1 MGSDIYYMSF
11 YIANEKSQLLE
22 GKVDWRGR
30 IATKD
35 KHGGQGPSSLI
46 LGTFACENLASFV
59 IGVTLVT
66 YFNGVMHYDVADAA
80 TQVTNYSGTS
90 YILTVLVAILADT
103 YIGRFKAVL
112 ISCWIEFLGLGL
124 LAFQAHF
131 PKYKPPLCNILDP
144 TSTCEKVDG
153 KNAAFLFIALYLV
166 ALGSAGVKAALP
178 SHGADQ
184 FDEND
189 KKEAIQMSSFFN
201 WLLLAIC
208 IGGSI
213 STTFIVWI
221 QEHKGWDWGFFVST
235 LAMLFGAIILCVGLP
250 WYRIFVIK
258 GSSAITEIFQV
269 YVAAIRNRNLQLPED
284 SADLYEIDEDKE
296 AAIPAE
302 FLVHTDTYKFLDKA
316 AIIQTSQ
323 QQQSSKPIDQWRL
336 CRVTQVENAKIL
348 LSMIPVFCC
357 TIIMTLCLA
366 QLQTFSIQ
374 QGFTMDTRITN
385 YFHIPPASLPI
396 IPIVFLII
404 LIPVYDQ
411 IVVPIL
417 RKFTGI
423 PTGIT
428 YLQRVGIGLVLSAL
442 SMTVASILE
451 VKRKQVARDNNMLD
465 AIPVLQPLPISVF
478 WLSIQFFIF
487 GIADMFTYVGLLE
500 FFYSQAP
507 KELKSVSSCFLW
519 TSMSIGYFLSSIIVK
534 VVNKATKKVTN
545 SGGWLA
551 GNNFNRNHLNLF
563 YLLLAVLCVLNFG
576 IYLIVAS
583 KYKYRVQKSA
593 SDQDDSRVHA
603 LKDQMEESQME
614 N

>member
-1 MGSDIYYMSF
+1 MAME
-11 YIANEKSQLLE
+11 NSQLLE
-22 GKVDWRGR
+22 GKADWRGR
-30 IATKD
+30 TATKD
-35 KHGGQGPSSLI
+35 KHGGQGPSTLI
-46 LGTFACENLASFV
+46 LGTFACENMASFV
-59 IGVTLVT
+59 LGVTLVT

-112 ISCWIEFLGLGL
+112 ISCWIEFLGLGM
-124 LAFQAHF
+124 LAFQAHY
-131 PKYKPPLCNILDP
+131 PKYKPQICNILDP

-153 KNAAFLFIALYLV
+153 KNAALLFVALYLV

-201 WLLLAIC
+201 WLLLAVC

-213 STTFIVWI
+213 STTLIVWI

-235 LAMLFGAIILCVGLP
+235 LAMLFGAIIFCVGLP

-269 YVAAIRNRNLQLPED
+269 YVAAIRNRNLKLPED
-284 SADLYEIDEDKE
+284 PDDLYEIDEDKE
-296 AAIPAE
+296 AALQAE
-302 FLVHTDTYKFLDKA
+302 FLHHTDTYKFLDKA
-316 AIIQTSQ
+316 AIQTSQQ
-323 QQQSSKPIDQWRL
+323 QQQSSKPIDPWRL

-385 YFHIPPASLPI
+385 SFHIPPASLPI

-411 IVVPIL
+411 IIVPIL

-428 YLQRVGIGLVLSAL
+428 YLQRVGVGLVLSAL
-442 SMTVASILE
+442 SMTAASILE

-563 YLLLAVLCVLNFG
+563 YLMLAALCCLNFG

-603 LKDQMEESQME
+603 LKVVKKSQME

>member
-1 MGSDIYYMSF
+1 MEDDGNGFVD
-11 YIANEKSQLLE
+11 KSELLE

-35 KHGGQGPSSLI
+35 KHGGQGPSTLI
-46 LGTFACENLASFV
+46 LGTFACENMASFV
-59 IGVTLVT
+59 LGVTLVT

-80 TQVTNYSGTS
+80 TQVTNYSGAS

-103 YIGRFKAVL
+103 YIGRFTAVL
-112 ISCWIEFLGLGL
+112 VSCWIEFLGLGL
-124 LAFQAHF
+124 LAFQAHY

-144 TSTCEKVDG
+144 TSNCEKVDG
-153 KNAAFLFIALYLV
+153 KNAALLYVALYLV
-166 ALGSAGVKAALP
+166 ALGSAGIKSSLP

-184 FDEND
+184 FDDKD

-201 WLLLAIC
+201 WLLLAVC
-208 IGGSI
+208 LGGSI

-235 LAMLFGAIILCVGLP
+235 LAMFLGAIIFCVGLP

-269 YVAAIRNRNLQLPED
+269 YVAAIRNRHLQLPQD
-284 SADLYEIDEDKE
+284 SSDLYEIDEDRE
-296 AAIPAE
+296 ASIPAE
-302 FLVHTDTYKFLDKA
+302 FLPHTDTYKFLDKA

-323 QQQSSKPIDQWRL
+323 QQYENPIDPWRL

-374 QGFTMDTRITN
+374 QGYTMDTRITN
-385 YFHIPPASLPI
+385 SFHIPPASLPI

-404 LIPVYDQ
+404 IIPVYDQ
-411 IVVPIL
+411 IIVPIL

-428 YLQRVGIGLVLSAL
+428 YLQRVGVGLVLSAI
-442 SMTVASILE
+442 SMTAASILE

-465 AIPVLQPLPISVF
+465 AISGLQPLPISVF

-519 TSMSIGYFLSSIIVK
+519 TSMSIGYFLSSIVVK
-534 VVNKATKKVTN
+534 VVNKATKNVTN
-545 SGGWLA
+545 SGGWLV

-563 YLLLAVLCVLNFG
+563 YLMLAMLSCLNFVV
-576 IYLIVAS
+576 YLVVAS
-583 KYKYRVQKSA
+583 KYKYRVQKSVGG
-593 SDQDDSRVHA
+593 QDDSRVHA
-603 LKDQMEESQME
+603 LKDQNSFSIFTRQE
-614 N
+614 

>member
-1 MGSDIYYMSF
+1 MPHRLGQREQKLPTCDPD
-11 YIANEKSQLLE
+11 KTQLLE

-46 LGTFACENLASFV
+46 LGTFACENMASLV
-59 IGVTLVT
+59 LGVTLVT

-124 LAFQAHF
+124 LAFQAHYS
-131 PKYKPPLCNILDP
+131 KYKPPQNCNILDP
-144 TSTCEKVDG
+144 TSTCEKVGG

-166 ALGSAGVKAALP
+166 ALGSAGIKSALP

-189 KKEAIQMSSFFN
+189 KKEALQMSSFFN
-201 WLLLAIC
+201 WLLLAVC

-221 QEHKGWDWGFFVST
+221 QENKGWDWGFFVST
-235 LAMLFGAIILCVGLP
+235 MAMFLGAIIFCVGLP

-284 SADLYEIDEDKE
+284 SADLYEIDEDNE

-302 FLVHTDTYKFLDKA
+302 FLPHTDTYKFLDKA
-316 AIIQTSQ
+316 AIQTSQ
-323 QQQSSKPIDQWRL
+323 QQYERPNHWKL

-385 YFHIPPASLPI
+385 KFHIPPASLPI
-396 IPIVFLII
+396 IPIIFLII
-404 LIPVYDQ
+404 IIPVYDQ
-411 IVVPIL
+411 IIVPIL

-428 YLQRVGIGLVLSAL
+428 YLQRVGVGLVLSAL
-442 SMTVASILE
+442 SMTAASILE

-465 AIPVLQPLPISVF
+465 AIPILQPLPISVF

-519 TSMSIGYFLSSIIVK
+519 TSMSIGYFLSSIVVK
-534 VVNKATKKVTN
+534 VVNKATKKITN
-545 SGGWLA
+545 SGGWLV

-563 YLLLAVLCVLNFG
+563 YLMLAVLSMVNFG

-583 KYKYRVQKSA
+583 RYKYRVQKSA
-593 SDQDDSRVHA
+593 SDQDDSRVYA
-603 LKDQMEESQME
+603 LMEMKKSQVE

>member
-1 MGSDIYYMSF
+1 MD
-11 YIANEKSQLLE
+11 KSEVLE

-35 KHGGQGPSSLI
+35 KHGGQGPSLLI
-46 LGTFACENLASFV
+46 LGTFACENIASFV
-59 IGVTLVT
+59 LGVTLVT

-103 YIGRFKAVL
+103 YIGRFTAVFV
-112 ISCWIEFLGLGL
+112 SCWIEFLGLGL
-124 LAFQAHF
+124 LAFQAHY

-144 TSTCEKVDG
+144 TSNCEKVDG
-153 KNAAFLFIALYLV
+153 KNAALLFVALYLV
-166 ALGSAGVKAALP
+166 ALGSAGIKSALP

-184 FDEND
+184 FDEKD

-201 WLLLAIC
+201 WLLLAVC
-208 IGGSI
+208 LGGSF

-235 LAMLFGAIILCVGLP
+235 LAMLCGAIIFCVGLP

-258 GSSAITEIFQV
+258 GRSAITEIFQV
-269 YVAAIRNRNLQLPED
+269 YVAAIRNRNLQLPQD
-284 SADLYEIDEDKE
+284 SSNLYEIDEDEE
-296 AAIPAE
+296 AAIQAE
-302 FLVHTDTYKFLDKA
+302 FLPHTDTYKFLDKA

-323 QQQSSKPIDQWRL
+323 QQQQQQSAKTINPWRL

-348 LSMIPVFCC
+348 LSMVPVFCC

-385 YFHIPPASLPI
+385 SFHIPPASLPI

-404 LIPVYDQ
+404 IIPVYDQ
-411 IVVPIL
+411 IIVPIL

-428 YLQRVGIGLVLSAL
+428 YLQRVGVGLVLSAL
-442 SMTVASILE
+442 SMTAASILE
-451 VKRKQVARDNNMLD
+451 VKRKQVAREHNMLD

-534 VVNKATKKVTN
+534 IVNKATKKVTN
-545 SGGWLA
+545 SGG
-551 GNNFNRNHLNLF
+551 
-563 YLLLAVLCVLNFG
+563 C
-576 IYLIVAS
+576 
-583 KYKYRVQKSA
+583 KYKYRVQKSP

-603 LKDQMEESQME
+603 LKDRSNLSTFSRQE
-614 N
+614 

>member
-1 MGSDIYYMSF
+1 
-11 YIANEKSQLLE
+11 
-22 GKVDWRGR
+22 
-30 IATKD
+30 
-35 KHGGQGPSSLI
+35 
-46 LGTFACENLASFV
+46 
-59 IGVTLVT
+59 
-66 YFNGVMHYDVADAA
+66 MHYDVADAA

-103 YIGRFKAVL
+103 YIGRFTAVFV
-112 ISCWIEFLGLGL
+112 SCWIEFLGLGL
-124 LAFQAHF
+124 LAFQAHY
-131 PKYKPPLCNILDP
+131 PKYKPTLCNILDP
-144 TSTCEKVDG
+144 TSNCEKVDG
-153 KNAAFLFIALYLV
+153 KNAALLFVALYLV
-166 ALGSAGVKAALP
+166 ALGSAGIKSALP

-184 FDEND
+184 FDEKD

-201 WLLLAIC
+201 WLLLAVC
-208 IGGSI
+208 LGGSF

-235 LAMLFGAIILCVGLP
+235 LAMLCGAIIFCVGLP

-258 GSSAITEIFQV
+258 GRSAITEIFQV
-269 YVAAIRNRNLQLPED
+269 YVAAIRNRNLQLPQD
-284 SADLYEIDEDKE
+284 SSNLYEIDEDEE
-296 AAIPAE
+296 AAIQAE
-302 FLVHTDTYKFLDKA
+302 FLPHTDTYKFLDKA

-323 QQQSSKPIDQWRL
+323 QQQQQQSAKTINPWRL

-348 LSMIPVFCC
+348 LSMVPVFCC

-385 YFHIPPASLPI
+385 SFHIPPASLPI

-404 LIPVYDQ
+404 IIPVYDQ
-411 IVVPIL
+411 IIVPIL

-428 YLQRVGIGLVLSAL
+428 YLQRVGVGLVLSAL
-442 SMTVASILE
+442 SMTAASILE
-451 VKRKQVARDNNMLD
+451 VKRKQVAREHNMLD

-534 VVNKATKKVTN
+534 IVNKATKKIK
-545 SGGWLA
+545 SGLWVNPRVPEMVIRPELENLTKTYGKFWCTWQTDRGDKLPIGPPSLMMSPQPVDLGIVKIGLVKKRDDKYNISTDA
-551 GNNFNRNHLNLF
+551 MKTARADLSERTRLNPRADYWVEHGKGF
-563 YLLLAVLCVLNFG
+563 MIDVEDVEMKKIAPFP
-576 IYLIVAS
+576 
-583 KYKYRVQKSA
+583 
-593 SDQDDSRVHA
+593 
-603 LKDQMEESQME
+603 
-614 N
+614 

>member
-1 MGSDIYYMSF
+1 MEMGARD
-11 YIANEKSQLLE
+11 KSELLE

-35 KHGGQGPSSLI
+35 KHGGQGPSLLI
-46 LGTFACENLASFV
+46 LGTFACENIASFV
-59 IGVTLVT
+59 LGVTLVT

-103 YIGRFKAVL
+103 YIGRFTAVFV
-112 ISCWIEFLGLGL
+112 SCWIEFLGLAL
-124 LAFQAHF
+124 LAFQAHY

-144 TSTCEKVDG
+144 TSNCEKVDG
-153 KNAAFLFIALYLV
+153 KNAALLFVALYLV
-166 ALGSAGVKAALP
+166 ALGSAGIKSALP

-184 FDEND
+184 FDEKD

-201 WLLLAIC
+201 WLLLAVC
-208 IGGSI
+208 LGGSF

-221 QEHKGWDWGFFVST
+221 QQHKGWDWGFFVST
-235 LAMLFGAIILCVGLP
+235 LAMLCGAIIFCVGLP

-258 GSSAITEIFQV
+258 GTSAITEIFQV
-269 YVAAIRNRNLQLPED
+269 YVAAIRNRNLQLPQD
-284 SADLYEIDEDKE
+284 SSDLYEIDEDE
-296 AAIPAE
+296 EVAIPTE
-302 FLVHTDTYKFLDKA
+302 FLPHTDTYKFLDKA

-323 QQQSSKPIDQWRL
+323 QQSKKAINPWRL

-348 LSMIPVFCC
+348 LSMVPVFCC

-385 YFHIPPASLPI
+385 SFHIPPASLPI

-404 LIPVYDQ
+404 IIPVYDQ
-411 IVVPIL
+411 IIVPIL

-428 YLQRVGIGLVLSAL
+428 YLQRVGVGLVLSAL
-442 SMTVASILE
+442 SMTAASILE
-451 VKRKQVARDNNMLD
+451 VKRKQVAQEHNMLD

-534 VVNKATKKVTN
+534 IVNKATKKVTN
-545 SGGWLA
+545 SGGWLV

-563 YLLLAVLCVLNFG
+563 YLMLAVLSCLNFCV
-576 IYLIVAS
+576 YLVVAS
-583 KYKYRVQKSA
+583 KYKYRVQKSP
-593 SDQDDSRVHA
+593 SEKDDSRVHA
-603 LKDQMEESQME
+603 LKDRNSLSTFSM
-614 N
+614 